1 MNTPIRIATVGCSHS
16 SNMFGLSWP
25 DFLEE
30 NLKCTIDRAYSSG
43 AGNEMNIEK
52 VKHLLNNKPDLLIVQ
67 LTEPGRYTV
76 GIANPANPKNIK
88 ILTDD
93 RFIRSSCYYT
103 FNPHSNN
110 ENIQQII
117 GGKVDADDFIIN
129 HVITSDY
136 NLNYKIMHTIS
147 TMAFLARAKNIP
159 IVFFSWCVD
168 IHGMIS
174 KYGYADF
181 FKDLLIIPGYIE
193 EFVAKNNLI
202 PIPPGEF
209 GTGHHRDVNQKRI
222 CQEYILPY
230 LKEKNLI

>member
-1 MNTPIRIATVGCSHS
+1 MVG
-16 SNMFGLSWP
+16 LAWP
-25 DFLEE
+25 NFLEE
-30 NLKCTIDRAYSSG
+30 NLKCTVDMAHSTG

-52 VKHLLNNKPDLLIVQ
+52 VKHLLNNSPDLLIVQ
-67 LTEPGRYTV
+67 LTDPGRYTV
-76 GIANPANPKNIK
+76 GIANPVAPKNSKDLI
-88 ILTDD
+88 DSH
-93 RFIRSSCYYT
+93 FIRSSCYYT

-110 ENIQQII
+110 ENIEQTI
-117 GGKVDADDFIIN
+117 GRKVDVDDFIIN

-147 TMAFLARAKNIP
+147 TMAFLARAKNVP

-174 KYGYADF
+174 KYGYTDF
-181 FKDLLIIPGYIE
+181 FRDLLIIPGYIE
-193 EFVAKNNLI
+193 EFVAENNLL
-202 PIPPGEF
+202 PVPHGEY
-209 GTGHHRDVNQKRI
+209 GAGHHSYVNQKRI